1 MQDESEGQNAFWT
14 ERNILSLSDE
24 VLVNICTYLTSEA
37 AVSLSCTCKRFNDLL
52 CERKLIRC
60 INLRASYSVSL
71 DLMKTFFR
79 PFARCERVE
88 TINLT
93 SCYWLTSGEILWIL
107 QRLTNLK
114 NLHVNDTTLSVEHL
128 THIMKNIQSVSTYR
142 TKSLP
147 LNFRGWTF
155 TQKLNF
161 PNINSLILNM
171 PPFVPHYLREVW
183 EACDRDIAWSCLWIH
198 YARILLDFRHTP
210 LKSTKDLYALSFN
223 LKHEEIMH
231 LLKLK
236 SLRSFRWLTKGVVK
250 ENYETL
256 LRKSNIVHLFWE
268 SDELPRSLPEGLQ
281 YLKIS
286 ATCMLMNSSPR
297 SLLLYDALSH
307 LTVVSVPACVLLS
320 SVPGCSSDSISH
332 EGETSQKKSAR
343 QSHLGKTTNA
353 DCFLKSLVENAP
365 NLQTLEM
372 KCKRGCT
379 FLAPNESVNLGLINW
394 PQLESLIMENIPL
407 FDLAPLLKVCANCP
421 KLRCLGLKYVGISGT
436 FSQTWK
442 LVQCI
447 NLLKNLE
454 DFQFVHPDV
463 NQLMTLIDALS
474 RCPKLSRVSI
484 ICESTR
490 ASQNISSYLKLIEKC
505 SYLVFLFV
513 CVGAVT
519 KKMEKDFQ
527 KEVKAKFLNER
538 KYLWALLQ
546 GALRDDIVES
556 IPFIHYLEMLHDGAQ
571 IPFLKD

>member
-1 MQDESEGQNAFWT
+1 MCATFLFGRVIIIECLSWT
-14 ERNILSLSDE
+14 
-24 VLVNICTYLTSEA
+24 
-37 AVSLSCTCKRFNDLL
+37 FQ
-52 CERKLIRC
+52 ERKIKVSNIKELSKQLQC
-60 INLRASYSVSL
+60 LKCLNLWTNSFGFYFIPMLLEKCTSL
-71 DLMKTFFR
+71 
-79 PFARCERVE
+79 ERLE
-88 TINLT
+88 
-93 SCYWLTSGEILWIL
+93 
-107 QRLTNLK
+107 
-114 NLHVNDTTLSVEHL
+114 
-128 THIMKNIQSVSTYR
+128 VSTYR